1 MSNITAVSFSLE
13 AHAANRSVVLH
24 ITDPLTGIYQGQR
37 LLTIREVFQKDL
49 KYKIS
54 YLKVGSTRKKEVE
67 CDSNMA
73 MVGDLEPQQ
82 SYCFSVAAFIPS
94 RDRRSQLGAWSQ
106 QQCLPANKSLL
117 QELRVEVLAA
127 GSLIILLK
135 AIGVKHIFAGYPGG
149 GEVKPIAVKVE
160 LRGGGFRVKC
170 QIRIIEFWAKIFLI
184 IRIQK
189 AVSRMFRTQFEAIWV
204 KGGVGG
210 RRWLWFHLK
219 AVVHFRRKV
228 LCFLRGSDLTGH
240 GLLCD
245 DKLSHVGR

>member
-1 MSNITAVSFSLE
+1 M
-13 AHAANRSVVLH
+13 
-24 ITDPLTGIYQGQR
+24 Q
-37 LLTIREVFQKDL
+37 
-49 KYKIS
+49 
-54 YLKVGSTRKKEVE
+54 KEVE

-117 QELRVEVLAA
+117 QGFHWRCYRFSLFVLK
-127 GSLIILLK
+127 GLQVISYLK

-245 DKLSHVGR
+245 DKLSH